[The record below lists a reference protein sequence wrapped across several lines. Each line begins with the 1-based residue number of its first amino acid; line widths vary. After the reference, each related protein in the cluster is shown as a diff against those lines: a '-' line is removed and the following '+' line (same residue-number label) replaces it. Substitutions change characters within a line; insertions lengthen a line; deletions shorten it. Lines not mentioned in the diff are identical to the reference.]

1 MIFYI
6 LLFFVSFGGALYII
20 FQHKHELEE
29 RYEIFSAEHPS
40 NFAHFMSDIST
51 ELHGMW
57 DVHMRDQILL
67 LVEKRLRR
75 FRIIVLRVEH
85 LLFRATHH
93 VRNASNRNDTPT
105 NDAQNA
111 SIEENTEIK

>member
-6 LLFFVSFGGALYII
+6 VLFILSFAGALYIVFKHKQELSEQYNI
-20 FQHKHELEE
+20 FL
-29 RYEIFSAEHPS
+29 AEHPA

-67 LVEKRLRR
+67 LVEKRLRW
-75 FRIIVLRVEH
+75 FRIIVLRVER
-85 LLFRATHH
+85 LLFRATHR

-105 NDAQNA
+105 NDTTDTSVEPDN
-111 SIEENTEIK
+111 EKK